1 MRKGRC
7 CESQVTGIRINL
19 GAGRKKSAVAQRNG
33 VSGTAMNKWKSK
45 YSGRELG
52 IGLTTL
58 RNEADRLRE
67 LVFELG
73 LATESLEEI
82 VRRKGRSLPA

>member
-1 MRKGRC
+1 
-7 CESQVTGIRINL
+7 
-19 GAGRKKSAVAQRNG
+19 
-33 VSGTAMNKWKSK
+33 
-45 YSGRELG
+45 
-52 IGLTTL
+52 LTTL

>member
-1 MRKGRC
+1 M
-7 CESQVTGIRINL
+7 
-19 GAGRKKSAVAQRNG
+19 AQRNG
-33 VSGTAMNKWKSK
+33 VSETAMNKWKSK
-45 YSGRELG
+45 CSGRELG

>member
-1 MRKGRC
+1 
-7 CESQVTGIRINL
+7 
-19 GAGRKKSAVAQRNG
+19 
-33 VSGTAMNKWKSK
+33 MNKWKSK
-45 YSGRELG
+45 CSGRELG